1 MSIRLNLLGRLRL
14 QVGGSEARLES
25 RTVEALLAYLALY
38 RDRPHARERLAGLFW
53 PEMPDQ
59 QARMNLRHALYALRR
74 ALGPEIEI
82 VIADRRA
89 VQLNPEAPL
98 WVDAL
103 EFERLLRR
111 SERVPSNEEQRRLL
125 RRAIELYK
133 GPLLEGFY
141 HDWAL
146 AEQQRFRELFLAALV
161 RRAEL
166 DLARGAY
173 EQALDGCER
182 ALREDPYRE
191 EAYACGML
199 ALARAGRAA
208 EALKLYERCRAALA
222 ELRLEPGPYTRQLA
236 EWVTQGK
243 LLLPRPP
250 QRPVKQHPPAQER
263 DPRERA
269 WRLRALGDLARER
282 GELDR
287 AERLY
292 HEALGLAL
300 RGGDR
305 EGVVEARTGLGL
317 LLWQRGLLRPAHEE
331 LKRAL
336 RVARA
341 LQDQD
346 PRCSARVLLNVGIVA
361 MQRGRFAEARRCYV
375 EALWLYRRLRD
386 PGGVARALN
395 NLAILAYHQEDYPTA
410 HRLFERVRKAARR
423 LGDLKL
429 AARAL
434 NNLGNLARKQRHYD
448 EAEERL
454 TAALELFEELNDP
467 REVANTLANLG
478 AVALERGDLPQAR
491 GRLKQALR
499 LALEADARGIAHY
512 ALVRFAQLHL
522 AEGDPE
528 RAAQIAHAV
537 REEAEPGSWPHRR
550 AGRLLQG
557 LPPTPPEAR
566 SPGLEALVP
575 ELLRTP

>member
-1 MSIRLNLLGRLRL
+1 MSIQLNLLGRLSL

-38 RDRPHARERLAGLFW
+38 RDRPHAREALAGLFW

-59 QARMNLRHALYALRR
+59 QARMNLRHALYALRK

-111 SERVPSNEEQRRLL
+111 SERVPSNEEQRRFL

-173 EQALDGCER
+173 EQALDGCEH

-191 EAYACGML
+191 EAYTCGML

-222 ELRLEPGPYTRQLA
+222 ELRLEPSPYTRQLA

-243 LLLPRPP
+243 LLPRPP
-250 QRPVKQHPPAQER
+250 QRPVKQHSPAQER

-395 NLAILAYHQEDYPTA
+395 NLAILAYHQEDYLTA

-478 AVALERGDLPQAR
+478 TVALERGDLSQAR

-550 AGRLLQG
+550 AGRLLQE
-557 LPPTPPEAR
+557 LQRTPPEAR